1 MYLRITIIYLYILIL
16 TISLPI
22 NNSIITL
29 IRYFLSVI
37 HHRKSTTLEW
47 MIIVLITGEMLIG
60 ICSLALQLYKSNSD
74 DDDDDDDD
82 DDSGDRRRHSSNSSG
97 SRRRKDED
105 VHDE

>member
-1 MYLRITIIYLYILIL
+1 M
-16 TISLPI
+16 P
-22 NNSIITL
+22 L

-74 DDDDDDDD
+74 DDDDSD
-82 DDSGDRRRHSSNSSG
+82 DDSGDRRRRSSNSSV
-97 SRRRKDED
+97 SRRRKDEV

>member
-1 MYLRITIIYLYILIL
+1 M
-16 TISLPI
+16 P
-22 NNSIITL
+22 L

-74 DDDDDDDD
+74 DGDD
-82 DDSGDRRRHSSNSSG
+82 DDSGDRRRRSSNSSG

>member
-1 MYLRITIIYLYILIL
+1 M
-16 TISLPI
+16 P
-22 NNSIITL
+22 L

-74 DDDDDDDD
+74 DDDD
-82 DDSGDRRRHSSNSSG
+82 SGDRRRRSRNSSG